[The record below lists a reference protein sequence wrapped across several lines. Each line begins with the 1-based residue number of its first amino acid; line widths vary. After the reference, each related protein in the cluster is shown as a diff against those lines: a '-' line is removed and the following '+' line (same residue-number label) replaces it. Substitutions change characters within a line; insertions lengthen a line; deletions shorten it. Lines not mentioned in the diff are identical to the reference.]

1 MGREVVEHPGL
12 AADVLFTTVV
22 MGPDMLTVAVI
33 VVVLIP
39 VELEVAFVVVS
50 VVMQGIGA
58 SWMTPGM

>member
-12 AADVLFTTVV
+12 AADVLFTIVV